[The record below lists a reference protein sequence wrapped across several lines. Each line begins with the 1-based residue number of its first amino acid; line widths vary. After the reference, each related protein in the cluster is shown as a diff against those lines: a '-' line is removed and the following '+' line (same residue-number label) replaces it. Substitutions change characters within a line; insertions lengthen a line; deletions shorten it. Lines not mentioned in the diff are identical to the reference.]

1 MQARWKVI
9 EGANGSI
16 SAPFYWVL
24 AFWLALLFGTFCL
37 TAPPN
42 PLVVTVVG
50 AMRAVD
56 HGRSFL

>member
-37 TAPPN
+37 TSPPN
-42 PLVVTVVG
+42 PMVATVI
-50 AMRAVD
+50 APMRAVD
-56 HGRSFL
+56 HRRSCL